1 MSAPITPQGGSRL
14 DPPSFVP
21 RDTPQPSQELLS
33 MATQC
38 SQSTSLVPIAH
49 RSTPPP
55 SQQGFRHGILRKA
68 RKTLGA
74 PNSRWGPH
82 NPFPPA
88 QNPVGFP
95 VLHKQLFSMQG
106 GWAASPTLLLQLH
119 LVIIKG
125 SAPSRHQPA
134 PQKHLV
140 LRPLHFQNSRH
151 SWSLVGI
158 LSEGDRGKRDRPNP
172 LGMQLEESKIP
183 HFQRGC
189 KGKGKKRKPS

>member
-1 MSAPITPQGGSRL
+1 
-14 DPPSFVP
+14 
-21 RDTPQPSQELLS
+21 

-140 LRPLHFQNSRH
+140 LRPLHFQTSRH

-158 LSEGDRGKRDRPNP
+158 LSEEDRGKRDRPNP
-172 LGMQLEESKIP
+172 LGMAA
-183 HFQRGC
+183 RGEQNSPFPERMQ
-189 KGKGKKRKPS
+189 GERKKEKAIVMVFILTVQPLVA